1 MLFLVINFNVIM
13 CEEIANCCALGII
26 DAFVDRDAA

>member
-13 CEEIANCCALGII
+13 CEVIANCCTLRII
-26 DAFVDRDAA
+26 DAIVDRNAA